1 MRFKNPFRNP
11 AQSRFCREEL
21 DHFIELHGETEAVA
35 AVAAALDKA
44 ALPPDPAAPRREAW
58 ENFAVA
64 KGVTLNETGA
74 RVWPAEMTVASA
86 NAMKNFLHGLAV
98 ANPGVVVVYNLN
110 LPGTNAK
117 LVFNG
122 EEVREHG
129 SHGENFA
136 WVQIRP
142 GQWVHPSVLVVSD
155 FERPRAMPRL
165 PESAMQPR
173 R

>member
-11 AQSRFCREEL
+11 AQSRFCRAEL

-44 ALPPDPAAPRREAW
+44 ALPPDPAAPLRERW
-58 ENFAVA
+58 ENFTVS
-64 KGVTLNETGA
+64 KSVTLTETESK
-74 RVWPAEMTVASA
+74 VWPVTVTVASS
-86 NAMKNFLHGLAV
+86 NAAKAFFHKLAT
-98 ANPGVVVVYNLN
+98 AHPGAVIVHDLN
-110 LPGTNAK
+110 LSGTNAK
-117 LVFNG
+117 VVFSG

-129 SHGENFA
+129 THGENFA

-155 FERPRAMPRL
+155 FEKPRAMARL